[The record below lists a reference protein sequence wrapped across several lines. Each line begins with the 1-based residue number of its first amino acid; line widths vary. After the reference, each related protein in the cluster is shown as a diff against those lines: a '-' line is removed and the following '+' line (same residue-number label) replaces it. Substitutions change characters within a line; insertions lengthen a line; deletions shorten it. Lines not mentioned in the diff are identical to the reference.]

1 MELEKHE
8 KEISAKHTLKEKL
21 TLHPTHHGQQ
31 FGKRDIKVT
40 SPLSFLSTER
50 VPSGESGTKP
60 LTFTFVPSIGRLPTH
75 FQVVDVCKLLVRTS
89 EEPNNESSQEII
101 NRSTIVSDDLALK
114 SGIRQDSESTY
125 HAGTSQKIFQPKEYK
140 MSKGDMQE
148 GDLFKAEFVF
158 ITDSDE
164 GDEET
169 VSRNSVQQPSVGHGI
184 GHARCQ
190 LLATS
195 HISSGGE
202 SSKPHGD
209 LNVPET
215 QCAALSV
222 SATRSPKQRQ
232 LTSPSTFDHLSH
244 KPPAACLIS
253 PTKLKVECEIVNPKQ
268 ASSLEESYN
277 KWQSAAR
284 SSKQDSST
292 CFQATAHSSPLYM
305 PQRSPSVLNSPSS
318 STQFSNNL
326 QMPNIAMPNYV
337 YNTSEFTASSDPS
350 KSPTPVS
357 YFPNSAGMPGSPD
370 QSVSPCSSKKFNTF
384 FATPVHIT
392 AHSLSPSPKPLS
404 SPFYGSSSTICSV
417 NEPCSRMS
425 SSGNLLKSGIRSP
438 LPTRLSLLTAIL
450 KSGLSQQRPLSPAS
464 CPPTFSPNSL
474 CSSTCTV
481 DQKFK
486 TSPPTP
492 KKSASSFSIK
502 SNSPSQEEHWPSLLS
517 HSPIH
522 VPLSSKPIS
531 TRARSLS
538 PKKHLHARTLS
549 PDSLYPLSSTIS
561 PYRKT
566 VVSPLLQPKSP
577 SVPPPVPRHSSS
589 LHPALSPTKP
599 LPYPVHKPQR
609 PEKSRRV
616 HTYSPTFT
624 CKSYPLSSPA
634 NEKGIVSPI
643 LEKCSSSSPNLMHPT
658 YKSKAGSSQ
667 MSAQELNPVSPT
679 PSNVSTHWSSSPA
692 TSTSPIC
699 PPYNI
704 HSHSPQLNS
713 SSLHPKH
720 RVYSSAARP
729 KQLPTIS
736 VTPCRSPVP
745 GQSPCTPLSRSR
757 ELSSPKSFS
766 RPPDHESLK
775 PKQYKIKTSYK
786 AFAAIPTNTLLM
798 EQKALEE
805 PIKTEKVT
813 EDATLD
819 TNSEMCSPAQLRQQ
833 TEELCAA
840 IDQVLQDPLP
850 MRRCESSPSSLHT
863 SMDSDVGKMSATLQR
878 AAGRETRYANL
889 YLLTPTVTESQLTK
903 PGVIRPGPVKTKI
916 LLKTEEPYQPNPFK
930 KYLEE
935 TRDPDIEKDNAPLH
949 PLYPTKLIPPTK
961 SPLHPQSICH
971 ADCLTPG
978 PFSHLSSILCD
989 VHESSYRPYSRN
1001 ALYNKP
1007 SHPIVPIP
1015 ENKALSSK
1023 EFHSAVAPS
1032 KSDLPPTCE
1041 SKKTSKGKLP
1051 GSESPLCTERFSL
1064 SVDVG
1069 DAPAKTS

>member
-1 MELEKHE
+1 SSRE
-8 KEISAKHTLKEKL
+8 
-21 TLHPTHHGQQ
+21 
-31 FGKRDIKVT
+31 
-40 SPLSFLSTER
+40 
-50 VPSGESGTKP
+50 TKY
-60 LTFTFVPSIGRLPTH
+60 I
-75 FQVVDVCKLLVRTS
+75 
-89 EEPNNESSQEII
+89 NN
-101 NRSTIVSDDLALK
+101 
-114 SGIRQDSESTY
+114 SESTY
-125 HAGTSQKIFQPKEYK
+125 HAGTSQKIFRPNWCKT
-140 MSKGDMQE
+140 SKGEMQE
-148 GDLFKAEFVF
+148 SDLFKAEFVF

-169 VSRNSVQQPSVGHGI
+169 ISRNNVQQPSVGHGT

-215 QCAALSV
+215 QCAVLSH
-222 SATRSPKQRQ
+222 SATRSPKHHQ

-253 PTKLKVECEIVNPKQ
+253 PTKLKVKCDIVSPKQ
-268 ASSLEESYN
+268 VSSLEESYN

-305 PQRSPSVLNSPSS
+305 PQRSPSVLSSPSS

-337 YNTSEFTASSDPS
+337 YKMSEFTASSVPR

-357 YFPNSAGMPGSPD
+357 YFPNSAGTPGSPD
-370 QSVSPCSSKKFNTF
+370 QPVSPCSSKRLNTF

-392 AHSLSPSPKPLS
+392 AHSLSPSSKALS

-417 NEPCSRMS
+417 NEPGSRMS
-425 SSGNLLKSGIRSP
+425 SSGNLMKSGIRSP

-450 KSGLSQQRPLSPAS
+450 KSGRSQQRPLSSAS

-474 CSSTCTV
+474 CSSTLTI

-492 KKSASSFSIK
+492 KKSASSFSIR
-502 SNSPSQEEHWPSLLS
+502 SNSPSQEEHWPSLFS
-517 HSPIH
+517 HLPIH
-522 VPLSSKPIS
+522 VPLSSKPVS
-531 TRARSLS
+531 TPRARSLS

-561 PYRKT
+561 SYRKT
-566 VVSPLLQPKSP
+566 VVSPLLQPKS
-577 SVPPPVPRHSSS
+577 SSMPPPVPRHSSS
-589 LHPALSPTKP
+589 LNPALSPTKL

-624 CKSYPLSSPA
+624 CTFF
-634 NEKGIVSPI
+634 PI
-643 LEKCSSSSPNLMHPT
+643 LEKCSSSSPNLLHPT

-667 MSAQELNPVSPT
+667 LSAQELNPVSPT

-692 TSTSPIC
+692 NSTSPIC

-720 RVYSSAARP
+720 SLYSSAARP

-745 GQSPCTPLSRSR
+745 RQSPCTPLSRSR
-757 ELSSPKSFS
+757 ELRSPKSFS
-766 RPPDHESLK
+766 QPPDHESLK

-813 EDATLD
+813 EDTTLD
-819 TNSEMCSPAQLRQQ
+819 THSEMCSPAQLRQQ

-850 MRRCESSPSSLHT
+850 MVIQLLLVACYINLSC
-863 SMDSDVGKMSATLQR
+863 VQMSATLQR
-878 AAGRETRYANL
+878 AAGRETRYVSPFII
-889 YLLTPTVTESQLTK
+889 TPCFSYRNTK
-903 PGVIRPGPVKTKI
+903 PGVIRPGPVKTKT
-916 LLKTEEPYQPNPFK
+916 LLKTEEPFQPNPFK

-935 TRDPDIEKDNAPLH
+935 TRDPDIEQDNAPLH
-949 PLYPTKLIPPTK
+949 PLYPTKLIPATK

-989 VHESSYRPYSRN
+989 VHDSSYRPYSHN
-1001 ALYNKP
+1001 ALYNKV
-1007 SHPIVPIP
+1007 SLRSCYCLV
-1015 ENKALSSK
+1015 SS
-1023 EFHSAVAPS
+1023 
-1032 KSDLPPTCE
+1032 LM
-1041 SKKTSKGKLP
+1041 
-1051 GSESPLCTERFSL
+1051 
-1064 SVDVG
+1064 
-1069 DAPAKTS
+1069 

>member
-21 TLHPTHHGQQ
+21 T
-31 FGKRDIKVT
+31 
-40 SPLSFLSTER
+40 
-50 VPSGESGTKP
+50 VPSEESGTRP

-101 NRSTIVSDDLALK
+101 NRSTVVSDDLALK

-125 HAGTSQKIFQPKEYK
+125 HAGTSQKIFRPKGCK
-140 MSKGDMQE
+140 TSKGEMQE
-148 GDLFKAEFVF
+148 SDLFKAEFVF

-169 VSRNSVQQPSVGHGI
+169 ISRNNVHQPSVGHGT

-215 QCAALSV
+215 QCAVLSH
-222 SATRSPKQRQ
+222 SATRSPKQHQ

-253 PTKLKVECEIVNPKQ
+253 PTKLKVKCDIVNPKQ
-268 ASSLEESYN
+268 VSSLEESYN

-337 YNTSEFTASSDPS
+337 YKMSEFTASSVPS

-370 QSVSPCSSKKFNTF
+370 QPVSPCSSKRLNTF

-417 NEPCSRMS
+417 NEAGSRMS
-425 SSGNLLKSGIRSP
+425 SSGNLMKSGIRSS

-450 KSGLSQQRPLSPAS
+450 KSGRSQQRPLSSAS
-464 CPPTFSPNSL
+464 CPPTFSPNSR
-474 CSSTCTV
+474 CSSTLTI

-492 KKSASSFSIK
+492 KKSASSFSIR
-502 SNSPSQEEHWPSLLS
+502 SNSPSQEVHWPSLFS
-517 HSPIH
+517 HSPTH
-522 VPLSSKPIS
+522 VPLSSKSIS
-531 TRARSLS
+531 TPRARSLS

-561 PYRKT
+561 SYRKT
-566 VVSPLLQPKSP
+566 VVSPLLQPKS
-577 SVPPPVPRHSSS
+577 SSMPPPVPRHSSS
-589 LHPALSPTKP
+589 LNPALSPTKL

-634 NEKGIVSPI
+634 NEKGTFSPI
-643 LEKCSSSSPNLMHPT
+643 LEKCSSSSPNLLHPT
-658 YKSKAGSSQ
+658 YKSKAGSSPL
-667 MSAQELNPVSPT
+667 SAQELNPVSPT
-679 PSNVSTHWSSSPA
+679 PSNVSTHWSSSSA
-692 TSTSPIC
+692 NSTSPIC
-699 PPYNI
+699 PSYNI

-713 SSLHPKH
+713 ASLHPKH
-720 RVYSSAARP
+720 SLYSSAARP
-729 KQLPTIS
+729 TQFPTIS

-757 ELSSPKSFS
+757 ELRSPKSFS
-766 RPPDHESLK
+766 QPPDHESLK

-805 PIKTEKVT
+805 PIKTEKMT
-813 EDATLD
+813 EDTTSD
-819 TNSEMCSPAQLRQQ
+819 THSEMCSPAQLRQQ

-889 YLLTPTVTESQLTK
+889 YLPTPSVTESQLTK
-903 PGVIRPGPVKTKI
+903 PGVIRPGPVKTKT

-935 TRDPDIEKDNAPLH
+935 TRDPDIEQDNAPLR
-949 PLYPTKLIPPTK
+949 PLYPTKLIPATK

-989 VHESSYRPYSRN
+989 VHDSSYRPYSHN

-1015 ENKALSSK
+1015 ENEALSSK
-1023 EFHSAVAPS
+1023 EFHSVAAPS
-1032 KSDLPPTCE
+1032 KSALPPTCE

-1051 GSESPLCTERFSL
+1051 DSESPLCSERFSL
-1064 SVDVG
+1064 RVDMR
-1069 DAPAKTS
+1069 DTPAKTS

>member
-1 MELEKHE
+1 MELEKHG

-21 TLHPTHHGQQ
+21 TLHPTHGQQ
-31 FGKRDIKVT
+31 FGKRDIQVT

-50 VPSGESGTKP
+50 VPSGESGTRP
-60 LTFTFVPSIGRLPTH
+60 LIFTFVPSIGQLPTH
-75 FQVVDVCKLLVRTS
+75 FQVVDVCELVRTS

-101 NRSTIVSDDLALK
+101 NRSTVGSDDLALK

-125 HAGTSQKIFQPKEYK
+125 HTGTSQKIFQPKGYK
-140 MSKGDMQE
+140 MSKGEMQE
-148 GDLFKAEFVF
+148 SDLFKAEFVF

-169 VSRNSVQQPSVGHGI
+169 VSRNNVHQPSVGHGT

-195 HISSGGE
+195 HISSCGE

-209 LNVPET
+209 LSVPET
-215 QCAALSV
+215 QCAALSY
-222 SATRSPKQRQ
+222 SAAHSPKQHQ
-232 LTSPSTFDHLSH
+232 LTSPTFDHLFH

-253 PTKLKVECEIVNPKQ
+253 PTKLKVECDIVNPKQ
-268 ASSLEESYN
+268 VSSLEESYN
-277 KWQSAAR
+277 KLQSAAR

-292 CFQATAHSSPLYM
+292 CFQAPAHSSPLYM
-305 PQRSPSVLNSPSS
+305 PQRSPSILNSPSS

-326 QMPNIAMPNYV
+326 QMPNIVTPNYKM
-337 YNTSEFTASSDPS
+337 SEFTASSVPS

-357 YFPNSAGMPGSPD
+357 YIPNSAGMPGSPD
-370 QSVSPCSSKKFNTF
+370 QPVSPCSSKQFNTF

-404 SPFYGSSSTICSV
+404 SPFFGSSSTICSV

-425 SSGNLLKSGIRSP
+425 SSGKLLKSGIRSP

-450 KSGLSQQRPLSPAS
+450 KSGPSQQRPLSPAS

-474 CSSTCTV
+474 CSSTLTI

-492 KKSASSFSIK
+492 KKSASSFSTR
-502 SNSPSQEEHWPSLLS
+502 STSPSQEERWPLLFS

-522 VPLSSKPIS
+522 VPLSSKPVS
-531 TRARSLS
+531 TPRARSLS
-538 PKKHLHARTLS
+538 PKKHLHSRTLS

-561 PYRKT
+561 SYRKT
-566 VVSPLLQPKSP
+566 VVSPLLQPKSS
-577 SVPPPVPRHSSS
+577 SVLPPVPRYSSS
-589 LHPALSPTKP
+589 LNPAISPTKL
-599 LPYPVHKPQR
+599 LPYPVHKTQR

-634 NEKGIVSPI
+634 NEKGTFSPF
-643 LEKCSSSSPNLMHPT
+643 LEKCSSSSPNLLHPT
-658 YKSKAGSSQ
+658 YKSKADSSQ
-667 MSAQELNPVSPT
+667 LSAQELNPVSPT

-692 TSTSPIC
+692 NSTSPIC
-699 PPYNI
+699 PPCNI
-704 HSHSPQLNS
+704 HSHSPLLNS
-713 SSLHPKH
+713 SLLHPKH
-720 RVYSSAARP
+720 RAYSSAARP
-729 KQLPTIS
+729 KQLPAIS

-757 ELSSPKSFS
+757 ELSSLKSLS

-786 AFAAIPTNTLLM
+786 DFAAIPTNTLLM
-798 EQKALEE
+798 DQKALEE
-805 PIKTEKVT
+805 PIKTEKVI
-813 EDATLD
+813 EDTTLD
-819 TNSEMCSPAQLRQQ
+819 THSEMCSPAQLRQK

-863 SMDSDVGKMSATLQR
+863 STDSDIGKMSATVHR

-889 YLLTPTVTESQLTK
+889 YLPTPSVTESQLTK
-903 PGVIRPGPVKTKI
+903 PGVIRPGPMKTKI

-935 TRDPDIEKDNAPLH
+935 TRDPDIE
-949 PLYPTKLIPPTK
+949 
-961 SPLHPQSICH
+961 Q
-971 ADCLTPG
+971 
-978 PFSHLSSILCD
+978 
-989 VHESSYRPYSRN
+989 
-1001 ALYNKP
+1001 P

-1023 EFHSAVAPS
+1023 EFHSVAAAS

-1051 GSESPLCTERFSL
+1051 ASESPLCSERFSL
-1064 SVDVG
+1064 RVDMR
-1069 DAPAKTS
+1069 DTPAKTS

>member
-531 TRARSLS
+531 TPRARSLS

-775 PKQYKIKTSYK
+775 PK
-786 AFAAIPTNTLLM
+786 
-798 EQKALEE
+798 ALEE

-903 PGVIRPGPVKTKI
+903 PGVIRPGPLKTKI

-935 TRDPDIEKDNAPLH
+935 TRDPDIE
-949 PLYPTKLIPPTK
+949 
-961 SPLHPQSICH
+961 
-971 ADCLTPG
+971 
-978 PFSHLSSILCD
+978 
-989 VHESSYRPYSRN
+989 
-1001 ALYNKP
+1001 KP

>member
-21 TLHPTHHGQQ
+21 TLHPTRHGQQ
-31 FGKRDIKVT
+31 FGKRDIQVT
-40 SPLSFLSTER
+40 SPLSFLSTEW

-75 FQVVDVCKLLVRTS
+75 FQVVDVCKLLVKTS

-148 GDLFKAEFVF
+148 SDLFKAEFVF

-169 VSRNSVQQPSVGHGI
+169 VSRNSVQQPSVGHGT
-184 GHARCQ
+184 GHAKCQ
-190 LLATS
+190 LLTTS

-202 SSKPHGD
+202 SSEPHGD

-215 QCAALSV
+215 QCAALSH
-222 SATRSPKQRQ
+222 SATRFPKQRQ
-232 LTSPSTFDHLSH
+232 
-244 KPPAACLIS
+244 
-253 PTKLKVECEIVNPKQ
+253 
-268 ASSLEESYN
+268 
-277 KWQSAAR
+277 
-284 SSKQDSST
+284 
-292 CFQATAHSSPLYM
+292 
-305 PQRSPSVLNSPSS
+305 
-318 STQFSNNL
+318 
-326 QMPNIAMPNYV
+326 
-337 YNTSEFTASSDPS
+337 
-350 KSPTPVS
+350 
-357 YFPNSAGMPGSPD
+357 
-370 QSVSPCSSKKFNTF
+370 
-384 FATPVHIT
+384 
-392 AHSLSPSPKPLS
+392 
-404 SPFYGSSSTICSV
+404 
-417 NEPCSRMS
+417 
-425 SSGNLLKSGIRSP
+425 
-438 LPTRLSLLTAIL
+438 
-450 KSGLSQQRPLSPAS
+450 
-464 CPPTFSPNSL
+464 
-474 CSSTCTV
+474 
-481 DQKFK
+481 
-486 TSPPTP
+486 
-492 KKSASSFSIK
+492 
-502 SNSPSQEEHWPSLLS
+502 
-517 HSPIH
+517 
-522 VPLSSKPIS
+522 
-531 TRARSLS
+531 
-538 PKKHLHARTLS
+538 
-549 PDSLYPLSSTIS
+549 
-561 PYRKT
+561 
-566 VVSPLLQPKSP
+566 
-577 SVPPPVPRHSSS
+577 
-589 LHPALSPTKP
+589 
-599 LPYPVHKPQR
+599 
-609 PEKSRRV
+609 
-616 HTYSPTFT
+616 
-624 CKSYPLSSPA
+624 
-634 NEKGIVSPI
+634 
-643 LEKCSSSSPNLMHPT
+643 
-658 YKSKAGSSQ
+658 
-667 MSAQELNPVSPT
+667 
-679 PSNVSTHWSSSPA
+679 
-692 TSTSPIC
+692 
-699 PPYNI
+699 
-704 HSHSPQLNS
+704 
-713 SSLHPKH
+713 
-720 RVYSSAARP
+720 
-729 KQLPTIS
+729 
-736 VTPCRSPVP
+736 
-745 GQSPCTPLSRSR
+745 
-757 ELSSPKSFS
+757 
-766 RPPDHESLK
+766 
-775 PKQYKIKTSYK
+775 QYKIKTSYK

-813 EDATLD
+813 EDATVD

-850 MRRCESSPSSLHT
+850 MRRCESSPSSLNT

>member
-1 MELEKHE
+1 MELEKHR
-8 KEISAKHTLKEKL
+8 KEISAKQTLKEKL
-21 TLHPTHHGQQ
+21 TLHPTHGQQ
-31 FGKRDIKVT
+31 FGKTDIQVT

-50 VPSGESGTKP
+50 VPSGESGTRS
-60 LTFTFVPSIGRLPTH
+60 LTFTFVPSIGQLPTH
-75 FQVVDVCKLLVRTS
+75 FQVVDVCELVRTS

-101 NRSTIVSDDLALK
+101 NRSTIGSDDLTLK

-125 HAGTSQKIFQPKEYK
+125 HTGTSQKIFQPKGYK
-140 MSKGDMQE
+140 TSKGEMQE
-148 GDLFKAEFVF
+148 SDLFKAEFVF

-169 VSRNSVQQPSVGHGI
+169 VSRNNVQQPSVGHGT

-195 HISSGGE
+195 HISSGSE

-215 QCAALSV
+215 QCAVLSH
-222 SATRSPKQRQ
+222 SATCSPKQHQ
-232 LTSPSTFDHLSH
+232 LTSPSTFDHLFH
-244 KPPAACLIS
+244 KPPASCLIS
-253 PTKLKVECEIVNPKQ
+253 PTKLKVECDIVNPKQ
-268 ASSLEESYN
+268 VSSLEESYN

-326 QMPNIAMPNYV
+326 QMPNIVTPNYV
-337 YNTSEFTASSDPS
+337 YKMSEFTASSVPS

-357 YFPNSAGMPGSPD
+357 YFPNSAGTPGSPD
-370 QSVSPCSSKKFNTF
+370 QPVSPCSSKQFNTF

-404 SPFYGSSSTICSV
+404 SPFFGSSSTICSV

-474 CSSTCTV
+474 CSSTLTI

-486 TSPPTP
+486 RSPPTP
-492 KKSASSFSIK
+492 KKSASSFSIR
-502 SNSPSQEEHWPSLLS
+502 STSPSQEEHWPLLFS

-522 VPLSSKPIS
+522 VPLSSKPVS
-531 TRARSLS
+531 TPRARSLS

-561 PYRKT
+561 SYRKT
-566 VVSPLLQPKSP
+566 VVSPLLQPKSS
-577 SVPPPVPRHSSS
+577 SVLPPVPRHSSS
-589 LHPALSPTKP
+589 LNPAISPTKL
-599 LPYPVHKPQR
+599 LPYPVHKTQR
-609 PEKSRRV
+609 PENSRRV

-634 NEKGIVSPI
+634 NEKGTFSPI
-643 LEKCSSSSPNLMHPT
+643 LEKCSSSSPNLLHPT
-658 YKSKAGSSQ
+658 YKSKADSSQ
-667 MSAQELNPVSPT
+667 LSAQELNPVSPT
-679 PSNVSTHWSSSPA
+679 PSNVSTHWSASPA
-692 TSTSPIC
+692 NSTSPIC

-704 HSHSPQLNS
+704 HSHSPQVNS
-713 SSLHPKH
+713 SLLHPKH

-745 GQSPCTPLSRSR
+745 GQSPGTPLSRSR
-757 ELSSPKSFS
+757 ELSSPKSLS

-805 PIKTEKVT
+805 PIKTEKVI
-813 EDATLD
+813 EDTTLD
-819 TNSEMCSPAQLRQQ
+819 THSEMCSPAQLRQK

-863 SMDSDVGKMSATLQR
+863 STDSDIGKMSATLQR

-889 YLLTPTVTESQLTK
+889 YLPTPSVTESQLTK
-903 PGVIRPGPVKTKI
+903 PGVIRPGPMKTKI

-935 TRDPDIEKDNAPLH
+935 TRDPDIEQDNTPLH

-961 SPLHPQSICH
+961 SQLHPQSICH

-989 VHESSYRPYSRN
+989 VHESSYRPYSHN

-1015 ENKALSSK
+1015 ENEALSSK
-1023 EFHSAVAPS
+1023 EFHSVAAPS

-1041 SKKTSKGKLP
+1041 SKKSSKGKLP
-1051 GSESPLCTERFSL
+1051 ASESPLCSERFSL
-1064 SVDVG
+1064 RVDMR
-1069 DAPAKTS
+1069 DTPAKTS

>member
-889 YLLTPTVTESQLTK
+889 YLLTPTVTESQL
-903 PGVIRPGPVKTKI
+903 
-916 LLKTEEPYQPNPFK
+916 
-930 KYLEE
+930 
-935 TRDPDIEKDNAPLH
+935 
-949 PLYPTKLIPPTK
+949 
-961 SPLHPQSICH
+961 
-971 ADCLTPG
+971 
-978 PFSHLSSILCD
+978 
-989 VHESSYRPYSRN
+989 
-1001 ALYNKP
+1001 P

>member
-8 KEISAKHTLKEKL
+8 KEISAKHTLKEKR

-31 FGKRDIKVT
+31 FGKRDIQVT

-148 GDLFKAEFVF
+148 SDLFKAEFVF

-169 VSRNSVQQPSVGHGI
+169 VSRNSVQQPSVGHGT

-190 LLATS
+190 LLPTS
-195 HISSGGE
+195 HVSSGGE

-215 QCAALSV
+215 QCAALSH

-232 LTSPSTFDHLSH
+232 
-244 KPPAACLIS
+244 
-253 PTKLKVECEIVNPKQ
+253 
-268 ASSLEESYN
+268 
-277 KWQSAAR
+277 
-284 SSKQDSST
+284 
-292 CFQATAHSSPLYM
+292 
-305 PQRSPSVLNSPSS
+305 
-318 STQFSNNL
+318 
-326 QMPNIAMPNYV
+326 
-337 YNTSEFTASSDPS
+337 
-350 KSPTPVS
+350 
-357 YFPNSAGMPGSPD
+357 
-370 QSVSPCSSKKFNTF
+370 
-384 FATPVHIT
+384 
-392 AHSLSPSPKPLS
+392 
-404 SPFYGSSSTICSV
+404 
-417 NEPCSRMS
+417 
-425 SSGNLLKSGIRSP
+425 
-438 LPTRLSLLTAIL
+438 
-450 KSGLSQQRPLSPAS
+450 
-464 CPPTFSPNSL
+464 
-474 CSSTCTV
+474 
-481 DQKFK
+481 
-486 TSPPTP
+486 
-492 KKSASSFSIK
+492 
-502 SNSPSQEEHWPSLLS
+502 
-517 HSPIH
+517 
-522 VPLSSKPIS
+522 
-531 TRARSLS
+531 
-538 PKKHLHARTLS
+538 
-549 PDSLYPLSSTIS
+549 
-561 PYRKT
+561 
-566 VVSPLLQPKSP
+566 
-577 SVPPPVPRHSSS
+577 
-589 LHPALSPTKP
+589 
-599 LPYPVHKPQR
+599 
-609 PEKSRRV
+609 
-616 HTYSPTFT
+616 
-624 CKSYPLSSPA
+624 
-634 NEKGIVSPI
+634 
-643 LEKCSSSSPNLMHPT
+643 
-658 YKSKAGSSQ
+658 
-667 MSAQELNPVSPT
+667 
-679 PSNVSTHWSSSPA
+679 
-692 TSTSPIC
+692 
-699 PPYNI
+699 
-704 HSHSPQLNS
+704 
-713 SSLHPKH
+713 
-720 RVYSSAARP
+720 
-729 KQLPTIS
+729 
-736 VTPCRSPVP
+736 
-745 GQSPCTPLSRSR
+745 
-757 ELSSPKSFS
+757 
-766 RPPDHESLK
+766 
-775 PKQYKIKTSYK
+775 
-786 AFAAIPTNTLLM
+786 
-798 EQKALEE
+798 ALEE

-935 TRDPDIEKDNAPLH
+935 TRDPDIEK
-949 PLYPTKLIPPTK
+949 
-961 SPLHPQSICH
+961 
-971 ADCLTPG
+971 
-978 PFSHLSSILCD
+978 
-989 VHESSYRPYSRN
+989 
-1001 ALYNKP
+1001 P

>member
-1 MELEKHE
+1 
-8 KEISAKHTLKEKL
+8 L
-21 TLHPTHHGQQ
+21 T
-31 FGKRDIKVT
+31 
-40 SPLSFLSTER
+40 
-50 VPSGESGTKP
+50 VPSGESGTRP
-60 LTFTFVPSIGRLPTH
+60 LTVTFVPSIGRLPTH

-89 EEPNNESSQEII
+89 EEPNNE
-101 NRSTIVSDDLALK
+101 N
-114 SGIRQDSESTY
+114 SESTY
-125 HAGTSQKIFQPKEYK
+125 HAGTSQKIFRPNWCKT
-140 MSKGDMQE
+140 SKGEMQE
-148 GDLFKAEFVF
+148 SDLFKAEFVF

-169 VSRNSVQQPSVGHGI
+169 ISRNNVQQPSVGHGT

-209 LNVPET
+209 LNLNGAPCGMGPQVIS
-215 QCAALSV
+215 LL
-222 SATRSPKQRQ
+222 AT
-232 LTSPSTFDHLSH
+232 
-244 KPPAACLIS
+244 PP
-253 PTKLKVECEIVNPKQ
+253 PTPPPHAI
-268 ASSLEESYN
+268 SSLEESYN

-305 PQRSPSVLNSPSS
+305 PQRSPSVLSSPSS

-337 YNTSEFTASSDPS
+337 YKMSEFTASSVPR

-357 YFPNSAGMPGSPD
+357 YFPNSAGTPGSPD
-370 QSVSPCSSKKFNTF
+370 QPVSPCSSKRLNTF

-392 AHSLSPSPKPLS
+392 AHSLSPSSKALS

-417 NEPCSRMS
+417 NEPGSRMS
-425 SSGNLLKSGIRSP
+425 SSGNLMKSGIRSP

-450 KSGLSQQRPLSPAS
+450 KSGRSQQRPLSSAS

-474 CSSTCTV
+474 CSSTLTI

-492 KKSASSFSIK
+492 KKSASSFSIR
-502 SNSPSQEEHWPSLLS
+502 SNSPSQEEHWPSLFS
-517 HSPIH
+517 HLPIH
-522 VPLSSKPIS
+522 VPLSSKPVS
-531 TRARSLS
+531 TPRARSLS

-561 PYRKT
+561 SYRKT
-566 VVSPLLQPKSP
+566 VVSPLLQPKS
-577 SVPPPVPRHSSS
+577 SSMPPPVPRHSSS
-589 LHPALSPTKP
+589 LNPALSPTKL

-624 CKSYPLSSPA
+624 CTFF
-634 NEKGIVSPI
+634 PI
-643 LEKCSSSSPNLMHPT
+643 LEKCSSSSPNLLHPT

-667 MSAQELNPVSPT
+667 LSAQELNPVSPT

-692 TSTSPIC
+692 NSTSPIC

-720 RVYSSAARP
+720 SLYSSAARP

-745 GQSPCTPLSRSR
+745 RQSPCTPLSRSR
-757 ELSSPKSFS
+757 ELRSPKSFS
-766 RPPDHESLK
+766 QPPDHESLK

-813 EDATLD
+813 EDTTLD
-819 TNSEMCSPAQLRQQ
+819 THSEMCSPAQLRQQ

-850 MRRCESSPSSLHT
+850 MVIQLLLVACYINLSC
-863 SMDSDVGKMSATLQR
+863 VQMSATLQR
-878 AAGRETRYANL
+878 AAGRETRYVSPFII
-889 YLLTPTVTESQLTK
+889 TPCFSYRNTK
-903 PGVIRPGPVKTKI
+903 PGVIRPGPVKTKT
-916 LLKTEEPYQPNPFK
+916 LLKTEEPFQPNPFK

-935 TRDPDIEKDNAPLH
+935 TRDPDIEQDNAPLH
-949 PLYPTKLIPPTK
+949 PLYPTKLIPATK

-989 VHESSYRPYSRN
+989 VHDSSYRPYSHN
-1001 ALYNKP
+1001 ALYNKV
-1007 SHPIVPIP
+1007 SLRSCYCLV
-1015 ENKALSSK
+1015 SS
-1023 EFHSAVAPS
+1023 
-1032 KSDLPPTCE
+1032 LM
-1041 SKKTSKGKLP
+1041 
-1051 GSESPLCTERFSL
+1051 
-1064 SVDVG
+1064 
-1069 DAPAKTS
+1069 

>member
-21 TLHPTHHGQQ
+21 TLHPTHGQQ
-31 FGKRDIKVT
+31 FGKRDIQVT
-40 SPLSFLSTER
+40 SPLSFLSTEL
-50 VPSGESGTKP
+50 VPSGESGTRP
-60 LTFTFVPSIGRLPTH
+60 LTFTFVPSIGQLPTH
-75 FQVVDVCKLLVRTS
+75 FQVVDVCELVRTS

-101 NRSTIVSDDLALK
+101 NRSTVGSDDLALK

-125 HAGTSQKIFQPKEYK
+125 HTGASQKIFQSKGYK
-140 MSKGDMQE
+140 MSKGEM
-148 GDLFKAEFVF
+148 
-158 ITDSDE
+158 
-164 GDEET
+164 
-169 VSRNSVQQPSVGHGI
+169 
-184 GHARCQ
+184 
-190 LLATS
+190 
-195 HISSGGE
+195 
-202 SSKPHGD
+202 
-209 LNVPET
+209 
-215 QCAALSV
+215 
-222 SATRSPKQRQ
+222 Q
-232 LTSPSTFDHLSH
+232 LTSPSTFDHLFH

-253 PTKLKVECEIVNPKQ
+253 PTNLKVECDIVNPKQ
-268 ASSLEESYN
+268 VSSLEESYS
-277 KWQSAAR
+277 KWQSASR

-305 PQRSPSVLNSPSS
+305 PQRSPS

-326 QMPNIAMPNYV
+326 QMPNIVTPNYV
-337 YNTSEFTASSDPS
+337 YKTSEFTASSVPS
-350 KSPTPVS
+350 KSPAPVS
-357 YFPNSAGMPGSPD
+357 YFPNSAGTAGSPD
-370 QSVSPCSSKKFNTF
+370 QPVSPCSSKRFNTF

-392 AHSLSPSPKPLS
+392 AHSLSPSPKPLF
-404 SPFYGSSSTICSV
+404 SPFFGSSSTICSV

-438 LPTRLSLLTAIL
+438 LPTRLSLLTALL
-450 KSGLSQQRPLSPAS
+450 KSGPSQQRPLSPAS

-474 CSSTCTV
+474 RSSTLTI

-492 KKSASSFSIK
+492 KKSASSFSIR
-502 SNSPSQEEHWPSLLS
+502 SNSPSQEEHWPLLFS

-522 VPLSSKPIS
+522 VPLSSKPVS
-531 TRARSLS
+531 TPQARSLS

-561 PYRKT
+561 SYRKT
-566 VVSPLLQPKSP
+566 VVSPLLQPKSS
-577 SVPPPVPRHSSS
+577 SVLPPVPRHSSS
-589 LHPALSPTKP
+589 LNPAISPTKL
-599 LPYPVHKPQR
+599 LPYPVHKTQR

-634 NEKGIVSPI
+634 NEKGTFSPI
-643 LEKCSSSSPNLMHPT
+643 LEKCSSSSANLLHPT

-667 MSAQELNPVSPT
+667 LSAQELNPVSST
-679 PSNVSTHWSSSPA
+679 PSNVPTHWSSSPA
-692 TSTSPIC
+692 NSTSPIC

-720 RVYSSAARP
+720 RVYCSAARP
-729 KQLPTIS
+729 KQLPSIS

-745 GQSPCTPLSRSR
+745 DQSPCTPLSRSR

-766 RPPDHESLK
+766 RPPDRESLK

-813 EDATLD
+813 EDTTLD
-819 TNSEMCSPAQLRQQ
+819 THSELLLLLFQMCSPAQLRQK
-833 TEELCAA
+833 TEELCAT

-850 MRRCESSPSSLHT
+850 IRRCESSPSSLHT

-889 YLLTPTVTESQLTK
+889 YLPTPSVTESQLTK

-916 LLKTEEPYQPNPFK
+916 LLKTEEPNQPNPFK

-935 TRDPDIEKDNAPLH
+935 TRDPDIEQTSAL
-949 PLYPTKLIPPTK
+949 PP
-961 SPLHPQSICH
+961 SLSCH
-971 ADCLTPG
+971 A
-978 PFSHLSSILCD
+978 
-989 VHESSYRPYSRN
+989 
-1001 ALYNKP
+1001 
-1007 SHPIVPIP
+1007 
-1015 ENKALSSK
+1015 
-1023 EFHSAVAPS
+1023 
-1032 KSDLPPTCE
+1032 
-1041 SKKTSKGKLP
+1041 
-1051 GSESPLCTERFSL
+1051 SL
-1064 SVDVG
+1064 FDNEHW
-1069 DAPAKTS
+1069 

>member
-1 MELEKHE
+1 
-8 KEISAKHTLKEKL
+8 L
-21 TLHPTHHGQQ
+21 T
-31 FGKRDIKVT
+31 
-40 SPLSFLSTER
+40 
-50 VPSGESGTKP
+50 VPSGESGTRP
-60 LTFTFVPSIGRLPTH
+60 LTFTFVPSIGQLPTH
-75 FQVVDVCKLLVRTS
+75 FQVVDVCELVRTS

-101 NRSTIVSDDLALK
+101 NRVGFYIDIVLHLLERYGK
-114 SGIRQDSESTY
+114 VFLTMTELVF
-125 HAGTSQKIFQPKEYK
+125 QKIFQSKGYK
-140 MSKGDMQE
+140 MSKGEMQE
-148 GDLFKAEFVF
+148 SDLFKAEFVF

-169 VSRNSVQQPSVGHGI
+169 VSRNNVQQPSVGHGT

-209 LNVPET
+209 LNVSET
-215 QCAALSV
+215 QCAALSH

-232 LTSPSTFDHLSH
+232 VYCFVWRE
-244 KPPAACLIS
+244 LI
-253 PTKLKVECEIVNPKQ
+253 
-268 ASSLEESYN
+268 SSLEESYS
-277 KWQSAAR
+277 KWQSASR

-305 PQRSPSVLNSPSS
+305 PQRSPS

-326 QMPNIAMPNYV
+326 QMPNIVTPNYV
-337 YNTSEFTASSDPS
+337 YKTSEFTASSVPS
-350 KSPTPVS
+350 KSPAPVS
-357 YFPNSAGMPGSPD
+357 YFPNSAGTAGSPD
-370 QSVSPCSSKKFNTF
+370 QPVSPCSSKRFNTF

-392 AHSLSPSPKPLS
+392 AHSLSPSPKPLF
-404 SPFYGSSSTICSV
+404 SPFFGSSSTICSV

-438 LPTRLSLLTAIL
+438 LPTRLSLLTALL
-450 KSGLSQQRPLSPAS
+450 KSGPSQQRPLSPAS

-474 CSSTCTV
+474 RSSTLTI

-492 KKSASSFSIK
+492 KKSASSFSIR
-502 SNSPSQEEHWPSLLS
+502 SNSPSQEEHWPLLFS

-522 VPLSSKPIS
+522 VPLSSKPVS
-531 TRARSLS
+531 TPQARSLS

-561 PYRKT
+561 SYRKT
-566 VVSPLLQPKSP
+566 VVSPLLQPKSS
-577 SVPPPVPRHSSS
+577 SVLPPVPRHSSS
-589 LHPALSPTKP
+589 LNPAISPTKL
-599 LPYPVHKPQR
+599 LPYPVHKTQR

-634 NEKGIVSPI
+634 NEKGTFSPI
-643 LEKCSSSSPNLMHPT
+643 LEKCSSSSANLLHPT

-667 MSAQELNPVSPT
+667 LSAQELNPVSST
-679 PSNVSTHWSSSPA
+679 PSNVPTHWSSSPA
-692 TSTSPIC
+692 NSTSPIC

-720 RVYSSAARP
+720 RVYCSAARP
-729 KQLPTIS
+729 KQLPSIS

-745 GQSPCTPLSRSR
+745 DQSPCTPLSRSR

-766 RPPDHESLK
+766 RPPDRESLK

-813 EDATLD
+813 EDTTLD
-819 TNSEMCSPAQLRQQ
+819 THSEMCSPAQLRQK
-833 TEELCAA
+833 TEELCAT

-850 MRRCESSPSSLHT
+850 I
-863 SMDSDVGKMSATLQR
+863 MSATLQR
-878 AAGRETRYANL
+878 AAGRETRYVSPCIITLRFSYRN
-889 YLLTPTVTESQLTK
+889 TK

-916 LLKTEEPYQPNPFK
+916 LLKTEEPNQPNPFK

-935 TRDPDIEKDNAPLH
+935 TRDPDIEQDNAPLH

-961 SPLHPQSICH
+961 SHSHPQSICH

-989 VHESSYRPYSRN
+989 VHENSYRPYSHN
-1001 ALYNKP
+1001 ALYNKV
-1007 SHPIVPIP
+1007 SLRCCYCLV
-1015 ENKALSSK
+1015 
-1023 EFHSAVAPS
+1023 
-1032 KSDLPPTCE
+1032 
-1041 SKKTSKGKLP
+1041 
-1051 GSESPLCTERFSL
+1051 LCL
-1064 SVDVG
+1064 M
-1069 DAPAKTS
+1069 

>member
-232 LTSPSTFDHLSH
+232 
-244 KPPAACLIS
+244 
-253 PTKLKVECEIVNPKQ
+253 
-268 ASSLEESYN
+268 
-277 KWQSAAR
+277 
-284 SSKQDSST
+284 
-292 CFQATAHSSPLYM
+292 
-305 PQRSPSVLNSPSS
+305 
-318 STQFSNNL
+318 
-326 QMPNIAMPNYV
+326 
-337 YNTSEFTASSDPS
+337 
-350 KSPTPVS
+350 
-357 YFPNSAGMPGSPD
+357 
-370 QSVSPCSSKKFNTF
+370 
-384 FATPVHIT
+384 
-392 AHSLSPSPKPLS
+392 
-404 SPFYGSSSTICSV
+404 
-417 NEPCSRMS
+417 
-425 SSGNLLKSGIRSP
+425 
-438 LPTRLSLLTAIL
+438 
-450 KSGLSQQRPLSPAS
+450 
-464 CPPTFSPNSL
+464 
-474 CSSTCTV
+474 
-481 DQKFK
+481 
-486 TSPPTP
+486 
-492 KKSASSFSIK
+492 
-502 SNSPSQEEHWPSLLS
+502 
-517 HSPIH
+517 
-522 VPLSSKPIS
+522 
-531 TRARSLS
+531 
-538 PKKHLHARTLS
+538 
-549 PDSLYPLSSTIS
+549 
-561 PYRKT
+561 
-566 VVSPLLQPKSP
+566 
-577 SVPPPVPRHSSS
+577 
-589 LHPALSPTKP
+589 
-599 LPYPVHKPQR
+599 
-609 PEKSRRV
+609 
-616 HTYSPTFT
+616 
-624 CKSYPLSSPA
+624 
-634 NEKGIVSPI
+634 
-643 LEKCSSSSPNLMHPT
+643 
-658 YKSKAGSSQ
+658 
-667 MSAQELNPVSPT
+667 
-679 PSNVSTHWSSSPA
+679 
-692 TSTSPIC
+692 
-699 PPYNI
+699 
-704 HSHSPQLNS
+704 
-713 SSLHPKH
+713 
-720 RVYSSAARP
+720 
-729 KQLPTIS
+729 
-736 VTPCRSPVP
+736 
-745 GQSPCTPLSRSR
+745 
-757 ELSSPKSFS
+757 
-766 RPPDHESLK
+766 
-775 PKQYKIKTSYK
+775 
-786 AFAAIPTNTLLM
+786 
-798 EQKALEE
+798 ALEE

-903 PGVIRPGPVKTKI
+903 PGVIRPGPLKTKI

-935 TRDPDIEKDNAPLH
+935 TRDPDIE
-949 PLYPTKLIPPTK
+949 
-961 SPLHPQSICH
+961 
-971 ADCLTPG
+971 
-978 PFSHLSSILCD
+978 
-989 VHESSYRPYSRN
+989 
-1001 ALYNKP
+1001 KP

>member
-8 KEISAKHTLKEKL
+8 KEISAKHTIEEKL
-21 TLHPTHHGQQ
+21 TLHPTRGQQ
-31 FGKRDIKVT
+31 FGKRDIQVT
-40 SPLSFLSTER
+40 SPLSFLSTEP
-50 VPSGESGTKP
+50 VPSGESGTRP
-60 LTFTFVPSIGRLPTH
+60 LTFTFVPSIGQLPTH
-75 FQVVDVCKLLVRTS
+75 FQVVDVCELVRTS

-101 NRSTIVSDDLALK
+101 NRSTVGSDDLALK

-125 HAGTSQKIFQPKEYK
+125 HTGTSQKIFQPKGYK
-140 MSKGDMQE
+140 MSKGEMQE
-148 GDLFKAEFVF
+148 SDLFKAEFVF

-169 VSRNSVQQPSVGHGI
+169 VCRNNVQQPSVGHGT

-215 QCAALSV
+215 QCAALSH
-222 SATRSPKQRQ
+222 STTHSPKQRQ
-232 LTSPSTFDHLSH
+232 LTSPSTFDHLFH

-253 PTKLKVECEIVNPKQ
+253 PTKLKVECDIVNPKQ
-268 ASSLEESYN
+268 VSSLEESYS

-284 SSKQDSST
+284 PSKQDSST
-292 CFQATAHSSPLYM
+292 CFQATAHISPLYM

-326 QMPNIAMPNYV
+326 QMPNIVTPNYV
-337 YNTSEFTASSDPS
+337 YKMSEFTASSVPS
-350 KSPTPVS
+350 KSPAPVS
-357 YFPNSAGMPGSPD
+357 YFPNSAGTPGSPD
-370 QSVSPCSSKKFNTF
+370 QPVSPCSSKRFNTF

-404 SPFYGSSSTICSV
+404 SPFFGSSSTICSI

-450 KSGLSQQRPLSPAS
+450 KSGPSQQRPLSPAS

-474 CSSTCTV
+474 RSSTLTI

-492 KKSASSFSIK
+492 KKSASSFSIR
-502 SNSPSQEEHWPSLLS
+502 SHSPSQEEHWPLLFS
-517 HSPIH
+517 HSPIP

-531 TRARSLS
+531 TPRARSLS

-561 PYRKT
+561 SYRKR
-566 VVSPLLQPKSP
+566 VVSPLLQPKSS
-577 SVPPPVPRHSSS
+577 SVLPPVPKHSSS
-589 LHPALSPTKP
+589 LNPAISPTKL
-599 LPYPVHKPQR
+599 LPYPVHKTQR

-634 NEKGIVSPI
+634 NEKGTFSPI
-643 LEKCSSSSPNLMHPT
+643 LEKCFSSSPNLLHPT

-667 MSAQELNPVSPT
+667 LSAQELNPVSPT
-679 PSNVSTHWSSSPA
+679 PSNVSTHWSSSPPN
-692 TSTSPIC
+692 STSPIW
-699 PPYNI
+699 PLYNV

-736 VTPCRSPVP
+736 VPPCRSPVP

-757 ELSSPKSFS
+757 ELSSPKCFS

-786 AFAAIPTNTLLM
+786 ALAAIPTNTLLM

-813 EDATLD
+813 EDTTLD
-819 TNSEMCSPAQLRQQ
+819 THSELLLLLFQMCSPAQLRQK

-863 SMDSDVGKMSATLQR
+863 SVDSDVGKMSATLQR

-889 YLLTPTVTESQLTK
+889 YLPTPSVTESQLTK

-916 LLKTEEPYQPNPFK
+916 LLKTEEPNQPNPFK

-935 TRDPDIEKDNAPLH
+935 TRDPDIEQ
-949 PLYPTKLIPPTK
+949 TPP
-961 SPLHPQSICH
+961 
-971 ADCLTPG
+971 
-978 PFSHLSSILCD
+978 
-989 VHESSYRPYSRN
+989 
-1001 ALYNKP
+1001 
-1007 SHPIVPIP
+1007 
-1015 ENKALSSK
+1015 
-1023 EFHSAVAPS
+1023 
-1032 KSDLPPTCE
+1032 PPNN
-1041 SKKTSKGKLP
+1041 
-1051 GSESPLCTERFSL
+1051 
-1064 SVDVG
+1064 
-1069 DAPAKTS
+1069 

>member
-21 TLHPTHHGQQ
+21 TLHPTHHEQQ

-125 HAGTSQKIFQPKEYK
+125 HAGSSQKIFQPKEYK

-305 PQRSPSVLNSPSS
+305 SQRSPSVLNSPSS

-450 KSGLSQQRPLSPAS
+450 KSGPSQQRPLSPAS

-474 CSSTCTV
+474 RSSTCTV

-531 TRARSLS
+531 TPRARSLS

-667 MSAQELNPVSPT
+667 ISAQELNPVSPT

-935 TRDPDIEKDNAPLH
+935 TRDPDIEK
-949 PLYPTKLIPPTK
+949 
-961 SPLHPQSICH
+961 
-971 ADCLTPG
+971 
-978 PFSHLSSILCD
+978 
-989 VHESSYRPYSRN
+989 
-1001 ALYNKP
+1001 P

>member
-21 TLHPTHHGQQ
+21 TLHPTHGQQ
-31 FGKRDIKVT
+31 FGKRDIQVT
-40 SPLSFLSTER
+40 SPLSFLSTEL
-50 VPSGESGTKP
+50 VPSGESGTRP
-60 LTFTFVPSIGRLPTH
+60 LTFTFVPSIGQLPTH
-75 FQVVDVCKLLVRTS
+75 FQVVDVCELVRTS

-101 NRSTIVSDDLALK
+101 NRSTVGSDDLALK

-125 HAGTSQKIFQPKEYK
+125 HTGASQKIFQSKGYK
-140 MSKGDMQE
+140 MSKGEMQE
-148 GDLFKAEFVF
+148 SDLFKAEFVF

-169 VSRNSVQQPSVGHGI
+169 VSRNNVQQPSVGHGT

-209 LNVPET
+209 LNVSET
-215 QCAALSV
+215 QCAALSH

-232 LTSPSTFDHLSH
+232 LTSPSTFDHLFH

-253 PTKLKVECEIVNPKQ
+253 PTNLKVECDIVNPKQ
-268 ASSLEESYN
+268 VSSLEESYS
-277 KWQSAAR
+277 KWQSASR

-305 PQRSPSVLNSPSS
+305 PQRSPS

-326 QMPNIAMPNYV
+326 QMPNIVTPNYV
-337 YNTSEFTASSDPS
+337 YKTSEFTASSVPS
-350 KSPTPVS
+350 KSPAPVS
-357 YFPNSAGMPGSPD
+357 YFPNSAGTAGSPD
-370 QSVSPCSSKKFNTF
+370 QPVSPCSSKRFNTF

-392 AHSLSPSPKPLS
+392 AHSLSPSPKPLF
-404 SPFYGSSSTICSV
+404 SPFFGSSSTICSV

-438 LPTRLSLLTAIL
+438 LPTRLSLLTALL
-450 KSGLSQQRPLSPAS
+450 KSGPSQQRPLSPAS

-474 CSSTCTV
+474 RSSTLTI

-492 KKSASSFSIK
+492 KKSASSFSIR
-502 SNSPSQEEHWPSLLS
+502 SNSPSQEEHWPLLFS

-522 VPLSSKPIS
+522 VPLSSKPVS
-531 TRARSLS
+531 TPQARSLS

-561 PYRKT
+561 SYRKT
-566 VVSPLLQPKSP
+566 VVSPLLQPKSS
-577 SVPPPVPRHSSS
+577 SVLPPVPRHSSS
-589 LHPALSPTKP
+589 LNPAISPTKL
-599 LPYPVHKPQR
+599 LPYPVHKTQR

-634 NEKGIVSPI
+634 NEKGTFSPI
-643 LEKCSSSSPNLMHPT
+643 LEKCSSSSANLLHPT

-667 MSAQELNPVSPT
+667 LSAQELNPVSST
-679 PSNVSTHWSSSPA
+679 PSNVPTHWSSSPA
-692 TSTSPIC
+692 NSTSPIC

-720 RVYSSAARP
+720 RVYCSAARP
-729 KQLPTIS
+729 KQLPSIS

-745 GQSPCTPLSRSR
+745 DQSPCTPLSRSR

-766 RPPDHESLK
+766 RPPDRESLK

-813 EDATLD
+813 EDTTLD
-819 TNSEMCSPAQLRQQ
+819 THSEMCSPAQLRQK
-833 TEELCAA
+833 TEELCAT

-850 MRRCESSPSSLHT
+850 IRRCESSPSSLHT

-889 YLLTPTVTESQLTK
+889 YLPTPSVTESQLTK

-916 LLKTEEPYQPNPFK
+916 LLKTEEPNQPNPFK

-935 TRDPDIEKDNAPLH
+935 TRDPDIEQTSAL
-949 PLYPTKLIPPTK
+949 PP
-961 SPLHPQSICH
+961 SLSCH
-971 ADCLTPG
+971 A
-978 PFSHLSSILCD
+978 
-989 VHESSYRPYSRN
+989 
-1001 ALYNKP
+1001 
-1007 SHPIVPIP
+1007 
-1015 ENKALSSK
+1015 
-1023 EFHSAVAPS
+1023 
-1032 KSDLPPTCE
+1032 
-1041 SKKTSKGKLP
+1041 
-1051 GSESPLCTERFSL
+1051 SL
-1064 SVDVG
+1064 FDNEHW
-1069 DAPAKTS
+1069 

>member
-8 KEISAKHTLKEKL
+8 KKISAKYTIKEKL
-21 TLHPTHHGQQ
+21 TLHPTHGQQ
-31 FGKRDIKVT
+31 FGKRDIQVT
-40 SPLSFLSTER
+40 SPLSFLSTEP
-50 VPSGESGTKP
+50 VPSGESGTRP
-60 LTFTFVPSIGRLPTH
+60 LTFTFVPSIGQLPTH
-75 FQVVDVCKLLVRTS
+75 FQVVDVCELVRTS

-101 NRSTIVSDDLALK
+101 NRSTVGSDDLALK

-125 HAGTSQKIFQPKEYK
+125 HTGTSQKIFRPKGCNT
-140 MSKGDMQE
+140 SKGEMQE
-148 GDLFKAEFVF
+148 SDLFKAEFVF

-169 VSRNSVQQPSVGHGI
+169 VGRNNVQQPSVGHGT

-215 QCAALSV
+215 QCAALSH
-222 SATRSPKQRQ
+222 STTRSPKQRQ
-232 LTSPSTFDHLSH
+232 LTSPSTFDHLFH

-253 PTKLKVECEIVNPKQ
+253 PTKLKVECDIVNPKQ
-268 ASSLEESYN
+268 VSSLEESYS

-284 SSKQDSST
+284 PSKQDSST

-326 QMPNIAMPNYV
+326 QMPNIVTPNYV
-337 YNTSEFTASSDPS
+337 YKMSEFTASSVPS
-350 KSPTPVS
+350 KSPAPVS
-357 YFPNSAGMPGSPD
+357 YFPNSAGTPGSPD
-370 QSVSPCSSKKFNTF
+370 QPVSPCSSKRFNTF
-384 FATPVHIT
+384 FATPVYIT

-404 SPFYGSSSTICSV
+404 SPFFGSSSTICSI

-450 KSGLSQQRPLSPAS
+450 KSGPSQQRPLSPAS

-474 CSSTCTV
+474 RSSTLTI

-492 KKSASSFSIK
+492 KKSASSFSIR
-502 SNSPSQEEHWPSLLS
+502 SNSPSQEEHWPLLFS
-517 HSPIH
+517 HSPIP
-522 VPLSSKPIS
+522 VPLSSNPIS
-531 TRARSLS
+531 APRARSLS

-561 PYRKT
+561 SYRKR
-566 VVSPLLQPKSP
+566 VVSPLLQPKS
-577 SVPPPVPRHSSS
+577 SSELPPVPKHSSS
-589 LHPALSPTKP
+589 LNPAISPTKL
-599 LPYPVHKPQR
+599 LPYPVHKTQR

-634 NEKGIVSPI
+634 NEKGTFSPI
-643 LEKCSSSSPNLMHPT
+643 LEKCSSSSPNLLHPT

-667 MSAQELNPVSPT
+667 LSAQELNPVSPT
-679 PSNVSTHWSSSPA
+679 PSNVSTHWSSSPPN
-692 TSTSPIC
+692 STSPIW
-699 PPYNI
+699 PLYNV

-736 VTPCRSPVP
+736 VPPCRSPVP

-757 ELSSPKSFS
+757 ELSSPKCFS

-813 EDATLD
+813 EDTTLD
-819 TNSEMCSPAQLRQQ
+819 THSELLLLLFQMCSPAQLRQK

-850 MRRCESSPSSLHT
+850 M
-863 SMDSDVGKMSATLQR
+863 MSATLQR

-889 YLLTPTVTESQLTK
+889 YLPTPSVTESQLTK

-916 LLKTEEPYQPNPFK
+916 LLKTEEPNQPNPFK

-935 TRDPDIEKDNAPLH
+935 TRDPDIEQDNAPLH

-961 SPLHPQSICH
+961 SHSHPQSICH

-989 VHESSYRPYSRN
+989 VHESSYRPYSHN

-1015 ENKALSSK
+1015 ENEALSSK
-1023 EFHSAVAPS
+1023 EFHSVAAPS
-1032 KSDLPPTCE
+1032 KSDLPLTCE

-1051 GSESPLCTERFSL
+1051 VSESPLCSECFSL
-1064 SVDVG
+1064 RVDMR
-1069 DAPAKTS
+1069 DTPAKTS

>member
-1 MELEKHE
+1 
-8 KEISAKHTLKEKL
+8 
-21 TLHPTHHGQQ
+21 
-31 FGKRDIKVT
+31 
-40 SPLSFLSTER
+40 

-148 GDLFKAEFVF
+148 SDLFKAEFVF

-169 VSRNSVQQPSVGHGI
+169 VSRNSVQQPSVGHGT

-190 LLATS
+190 LLPTS
-195 HISSGGE
+195 HVSSGGE

-215 QCAALSV
+215 QCAALSH
-222 SATRSPKQRQ
+222 SATRSSKQRQ

-318 STQFSNNL
+318 STQFSKNL

-337 YNTSEFTASSDPS
+337 YNMSEFTASSDPS

-357 YFPNSAGMPGSPD
+357 YCPNSAVALTV
-370 QSVSPCSSKKFNTF
+370 QSKQFCQVL
-384 FATPVHIT
+384 IT
-392 AHSLSPSPKPLS
+392 
-404 SPFYGSSSTICSV
+404 V
-417 NEPCSRMS
+417 EW
-425 SSGNLLKSGIRSP
+425 
-438 LPTRLSLLTAIL
+438 
-450 KSGLSQQRPLSPAS
+450 Q
-464 CPPTFSPNSL
+464 
-474 CSSTCTV
+474 
-481 DQKFK
+481 
-486 TSPPTP
+486 
-492 KKSASSFSIK
+492 
-502 SNSPSQEEHWPSLLS
+502 
-517 HSPIH
+517 
-522 VPLSSKPIS
+522 
-531 TRARSLS
+531 
-538 PKKHLHARTLS
+538 
-549 PDSLYPLSSTIS
+549 
-561 PYRKT
+561 
-566 VVSPLLQPKSP
+566 
-577 SVPPPVPRHSSS
+577 
-589 LHPALSPTKP
+589 
-599 LPYPVHKPQR
+599 
-609 PEKSRRV
+609 
-616 HTYSPTFT
+616 
-624 CKSYPLSSPA
+624 
-634 NEKGIVSPI
+634 
-643 LEKCSSSSPNLMHPT
+643 
-658 YKSKAGSSQ
+658 
-667 MSAQELNPVSPT
+667 
-679 PSNVSTHWSSSPA
+679 
-692 TSTSPIC
+692 
-699 PPYNI
+699 
-704 HSHSPQLNS
+704 
-713 SSLHPKH
+713 
-720 RVYSSAARP
+720 
-729 KQLPTIS
+729 
-736 VTPCRSPVP
+736 
-745 GQSPCTPLSRSR
+745 
-757 ELSSPKSFS
+757 
-766 RPPDHESLK
+766 
-775 PKQYKIKTSYK
+775 QYKIKTSYK

-863 SMDSDVGKMSATLQR
+863 SMDSDVGK
-878 AAGRETRYANL
+878 ANL

-1001 ALYNKP
+1001 ALYNKV
-1007 SHPIVPIP
+1007 S
-1015 ENKALSSK
+1015 
-1023 EFHSAVAPS
+1023 
-1032 KSDLPPTCE
+1032 LPCCYC
-1041 SKKTSKGKLP
+1041 LV
-1051 GSESPLCTERFSL
+1051 LCL
-1064 SVDVG
+1064 M
-1069 DAPAKTS
+1069 

>member
-8 KEISAKHTLKEKL
+8 KEISAKHTIEEKL
-21 TLHPTHHGQQ
+21 TLHPTRGQQ
-31 FGKRDIKVT
+31 FGKRDIQVT
-40 SPLSFLSTER
+40 SPLSFLSTEP
-50 VPSGESGTKP
+50 VPSGESGTRP
-60 LTFTFVPSIGRLPTH
+60 LTFTFVPSIGQLPTH
-75 FQVVDVCKLLVRTS
+75 FQVVDVCELVRTS

-101 NRSTIVSDDLALK
+101 NRSTVGSDDLALK

-125 HAGTSQKIFQPKEYK
+125 HTGTSQKIFQPKGYK
-140 MSKGDMQE
+140 MSKGEM
-148 GDLFKAEFVF
+148 
-158 ITDSDE
+158 
-164 GDEET
+164 
-169 VSRNSVQQPSVGHGI
+169 
-184 GHARCQ
+184 
-190 LLATS
+190 
-195 HISSGGE
+195 
-202 SSKPHGD
+202 
-209 LNVPET
+209 
-215 QCAALSV
+215 
-222 SATRSPKQRQ
+222 Q
-232 LTSPSTFDHLSH
+232 LTSPSTFDHLFH

-253 PTKLKVECEIVNPKQ
+253 PTKLKVECDIVNPKQ
-268 ASSLEESYN
+268 VSSLEESYS

-284 SSKQDSST
+284 PSKQDSST
-292 CFQATAHSSPLYM
+292 CFQATAHISPLYM

-326 QMPNIAMPNYV
+326 QMPNIVTPNYV
-337 YNTSEFTASSDPS
+337 YKMSEFTASSVPS
-350 KSPTPVS
+350 KSPAPVS
-357 YFPNSAGMPGSPD
+357 YFPNSAGTPGSPD
-370 QSVSPCSSKKFNTF
+370 QPVSPCSSKRFNTF

-404 SPFYGSSSTICSV
+404 SPFFGSSSTICSI

-450 KSGLSQQRPLSPAS
+450 KSGPSQQRPLSPAS

-474 CSSTCTV
+474 RSSTLTI

-492 KKSASSFSIK
+492 KKSASSFSIR
-502 SNSPSQEEHWPSLLS
+502 SHSPSQEEHWPLLFS
-517 HSPIH
+517 HSPIP

-531 TRARSLS
+531 TPRARSLS

-561 PYRKT
+561 SYRKR
-566 VVSPLLQPKSP
+566 VVSPLLQPKSS
-577 SVPPPVPRHSSS
+577 SVLPPVPKHSSS
-589 LHPALSPTKP
+589 LNPAISPTKL
-599 LPYPVHKPQR
+599 LPYPVHKTQR

-634 NEKGIVSPI
+634 NEKGTFSPI
-643 LEKCSSSSPNLMHPT
+643 LEKCFSSSPNLLHPT

-667 MSAQELNPVSPT
+667 LSAQELNPVSPT
-679 PSNVSTHWSSSPA
+679 PSNVSTHWSSSPPN
-692 TSTSPIC
+692 STSPIW
-699 PPYNI
+699 PLYNV

-736 VTPCRSPVP
+736 VPPCRSPVP

-757 ELSSPKSFS
+757 ELSSPKCFS

-786 AFAAIPTNTLLM
+786 ALAAIPTNTLLM

-813 EDATLD
+813 EDTTLD
-819 TNSEMCSPAQLRQQ
+819 THSELLLLLFQMCSPAQLRQK

-863 SMDSDVGKMSATLQR
+863 SVDSDVGKMSATLQR

-889 YLLTPTVTESQLTK
+889 YLPTPSVTESQLTK

-916 LLKTEEPYQPNPFK
+916 LLKTEEPNQPNPFK

-935 TRDPDIEKDNAPLH
+935 TRDPDIEQTSAL
-949 PLYPTKLIPPTK
+949 PP
-961 SPLHPQSICH
+961 SLSCH
-971 ADCLTPG
+971 A
-978 PFSHLSSILCD
+978 
-989 VHESSYRPYSRN
+989 
-1001 ALYNKP
+1001 
-1007 SHPIVPIP
+1007 
-1015 ENKALSSK
+1015 
-1023 EFHSAVAPS
+1023 
-1032 KSDLPPTCE
+1032 
-1041 SKKTSKGKLP
+1041 
-1051 GSESPLCTERFSL
+1051 SL
-1064 SVDVG
+1064 FDNEHW
-1069 DAPAKTS
+1069 